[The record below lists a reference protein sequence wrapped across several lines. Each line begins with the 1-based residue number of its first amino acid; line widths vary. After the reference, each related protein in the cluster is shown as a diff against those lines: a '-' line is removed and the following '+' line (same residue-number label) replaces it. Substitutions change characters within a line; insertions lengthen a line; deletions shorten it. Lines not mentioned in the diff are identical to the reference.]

1 MLKQSERGVHK
12 MTLYEQRIENMAR
25 LHLKDKE
32 LILTREFEGIVERKI
47 EDAKLI
53 FQAVAIRHVDTYK
66 RILEILKEEGRK
78 EEGYD
83 DK

>member
-1 MLKQSERGVHK
+1 

-25 LHLKDKE
+25 LHLKGKE
-32 LILTREFEGIVERKI
+32 LILTKEFEGIVERQI
-47 EDAKLI
+47 ENSKLI
-53 FQAVAIRHVDTYK
+53 FGLIARRNTDTYK
-66 RILEILKEEGRK
+66 RILEILKEEGTK